1 MNELM
6 IKEVDF
12 NGASLLAVQE
22 QEGNKI
28 FVGINYV
35 LRGLGFNGRQIEYQ
49 RNKWNEDKVVAKG
62 VQKFSYPS
70 EQGGMQETYCINIKK
85 LPIALAKINITPKI
99 EKDMPHLADTLE
111 IYQENCADILAKAFL
126 PNVDSFIQDYL
137 NMDEDERG
145 IAYFQERK
153 ERKLLELQTQELI
166 PKARSFEQLIY
177 AKNHQSMNDVAKAF
191 KTGRNRLFEFLRNK
205 GILMKDNAPYQQY
218 IESKLFVVR
227 EYTIPDADGELI
239 SRVQTLVTGKGIE
252 FIDKLLKKID
262 YNVDFYL
269 AECENNILS
278 EDNLDDNDKVLLH

>member
-1 MNELM
+1 
-6 IKEVDF
+6 
-12 NGASLLAVQE
+12 
-22 QEGNKI
+22 
-28 FVGINYV
+28 
-35 LRGLGFNGRQIEYQ
+35 
-49 RNKWNEDKVVAKG
+49 
-62 VQKFSYPS
+62 
-70 EQGGMQETYCINIKK
+70 
-85 LPIALAKINITPKI
+85 
-99 EKDMPHLADTLE
+99 MPHLADTLE

>member
-70 EQGGMQETYCINIKK
+70 EQGGIQETYCINIKK

-99 EKDMPHLADTLE
+99 EKDMPYLADTLE

-126 PNVDSFIQDYL
+126 PNIDSFIQDYL

-145 IAYFQERK
+145 IAYFKEKKQRK
-153 ERKLLELQTQELI
+153 MLELQNKELI
-166 PKARSFEQLIY
+166 PKANSFDKLIG
-177 AKNHQSMNDVAKAF
+177 ANGSQNMNSVAKSF
-191 KTGRNRLFEFLRNK
+191 KVGRTRLFAFLRYND
-205 GILMKDNAPYQQY
+205 ILMTGSKNDKEKHNVPRQQY
-218 IESKLFVVR
+218 LEQKLFVVR
-227 EYTIPDADGELI
+227 EYTIPDDDGEI
-239 SRVQTLVTGKGIE
+239 VNRVQTLVTSKGIE
-252 FIDKLLKKID
+252 FIDKLLKKVN
-262 YNVDFYL
+262 Y
-269 AECENNILS
+269 
-278 EDNLDDNDKVLLH
+278 NLDSFGDLDD